1 MNAVLRASLAFV
13 LLAVL
18 YLALVGAAAAVAYAG
33 SRMVLAGGAWA
44 WGGGAVFAFLTAL
57 GIAVLVRFARPTF
70 YARPASL
77 RVTRAEQ
84 PELWKLVEEAAEA
97 LHTRAP
103 DDVRLLP
110 DANAAAHEDTRFL
123 GLLSGR
129 RTLYVGTPLLLALTR
144 GHLLAVLVHEMGH
157 YAGGHTRLGTLTLR
171 WRNAMTR
178 RFEGHRATARLWV
191 PLDAYAKVTLRLTLP
206 FDRRQEYEA
215 DAAAARAVGKH
226 ETIAALSE
234 VQAVTAAWDTFL
246 ERLRAALDI
255 GHAPKDVYAG
265 FTRLLAEPG
274 TQARLD
280 TLRAT
285 PPEPVRGPYDSHPPL
300 ADRLAALAR
309 LPDTAATP
317 PVADTPARDLLADPA
332 ATLRAGQEVLLAGH
346 RDDKPRL
353 DWDVLDRVVA
363 RAGTAAPA

>member
-13 LLAVL
+13 LLAAL
-18 YLALVGAAAAVAYAG
+18 YLALVGAAAAVAFAG

-44 WGGGAVFAFLTAL
+44 WGGAAVFASLTGL

-70 YARPASL
+70 YARPTSL

-110 DANAAAHEDTRFL
+110 DANAAAHEDTRVF
-123 GLLSGR
+123 GLLSGH

-144 GHLLAVLVHEMGH
+144 GHLLAILVHEMGH
-157 YAGGHTRLGTLTLR
+157 YAGGHTRLGTLTTR
-171 WRNAMTR
+171 WRTAMTR
-178 RFEGHRATARLWV
+178 RFEGSRATARLWV
-191 PLDAYAKVTLRLTLP
+191 PLDAYAKLTLRLTLP

-215 DAAAARAVGKH
+215 DAAAARAVGNQ
-226 ETIAALSE
+226 EAIAALSE
-234 VQAVTAAWDTFL
+234 VQAVAAVWDTFL
-246 ERLRAALDI
+246 ERLRAALDL

-309 LPDTAATP
+309 LPDTGATAP
-317 PVADTPARDLLADPA
+317 AADTPARDLLADPA
-332 ATLRAGQEVLLAGH
+332 ATLRAGQEALLAGH